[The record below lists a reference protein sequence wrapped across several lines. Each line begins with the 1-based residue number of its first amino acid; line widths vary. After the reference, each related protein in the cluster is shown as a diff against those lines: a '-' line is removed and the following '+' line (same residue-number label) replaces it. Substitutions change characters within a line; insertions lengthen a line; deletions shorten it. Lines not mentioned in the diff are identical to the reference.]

1 MPQQTSCEMP
11 RHQTSRRVINGPVR
25 SKGSRRRHIRRRHAV
40 ALAER
45 PLHQHRIHPAPELE
59 AHRAKRADETESLAL
74 VQGDGGRV
82 AAVADDGDHLPP
94 APRLAAR
101 DEGGKQMAADAAAAQ
116 RLADIDGVLDRIAIG
131 GAGAI
136 GCCIAVADD
145 GTARLCDEIGQAA
158 AERVLAPAR
167 ELLDR
172 GRLLL
177 EGGQPVPDMMRI
189 DALDCWQIGGKRI
202 ADYGVTHEFGLLLR
216 LAWSCGGSPRGWIGS
231 RAAANRLYFRRRRE
245 GEPRCR
251 ASISFPRPISP
262 RSRTPCRVSR
272 ARSRPASTLRARNA
286 PSSARTR
293 PSPSWRT
300 TPSSSSRCK
309 SW

>member
-1 MPQQTSCEMP
+1 M
-11 RHQTSRRVINGPVR
+11 
-25 SKGSRRRHIRRRHAV
+25 
-40 ALAER
+40 
-45 PLHQHRIHPAPELE
+45 APSAQRE
-59 AHRAKRADETESLAL
+59 A
-74 VQGDGGRV
+74 GDGISAGGMPSPSPSGRCISTV
-82 AAVADDGDHLPP
+82 STQRPNLKPTERSVPTRRNPWLLCRAMEGALPLSP
-94 APRLAAR
+94 MTAIICRQRLASR